1 MALYKL
7 NEFSDSLFESMDII
21 LENTGDVILD
31 SDYRLKGE
39 LEEGLLEV
47 ENRIKQY
54 EAELRNTI
62 NSKPRSWL
70 ERKLVEFKVK
80 LRKFELKHKL
90 TKSNKSKTILQK
102 IVSILTRIVKFIN
115 DKLLKFTRYV
125 TDKFSKKDEYDKA
138 FERAHRI
145 NTIRYHRSRIKKYE
159 GFKDSY
165 KKDINN
171 MDEEIKRRIDYL
183 KNNKK

>member
-7 NEFSDSLFESMDII
+7 NESSDVLFESMDFI
-21 LENTGDVILD
+21 LENTDD
-31 SDYRLKGE
+31 FKDR
-39 LEEGLLEV
+39 LEENLLEV
-47 ENRIKQY
+47 EDKIKHY

-90 TKSNKSKTILQK
+90 TKSNKSKSILQK

-125 TDKFSKKDEYDKA
+125 TNKFGKSDEGDRA
-138 FERAHRI
+138 SERVHRT
-145 NTIRYHRSRIKKYE
+145 NMIRLHRDRIKNMKHI
-159 GFKDSY
+159 GIHT
-165 KKDINN
+165 KKI
-171 MDEEIKRRIDYL
+171 
-183 KNNKK
+183 

>member
-7 NEFSDSLFESMDII
+7 NEFSDSLFESMDLI
-21 LENTGDVILD
+21 LENTDDRILN
-31 SDYRLKGE
+31 SDYQLKGE

-47 ENRIKQY
+47 EDKIKHY
-54 EAELRNTI
+54 ETELRNTI

-70 ERKLVEFKVK
+70 ERKLVQFKVK

-102 IVSILTRIVKFIN
+102 IVSILTRIVKFIS

-125 TDKFSKKDEYDKA
+125 TNKFGKSDEGDKA
-138 FERAHRI
+138 SERAHRI
-145 NTIRYHRSRIKKYE
+145 NTIRLHRTRIEKYE
-159 GFKDSY
+159 GLRDSY
-165 KKDINN
+165 KKDINT
-171 MDEEIKRRIDYL
+171 MDDVIKRRIDYL